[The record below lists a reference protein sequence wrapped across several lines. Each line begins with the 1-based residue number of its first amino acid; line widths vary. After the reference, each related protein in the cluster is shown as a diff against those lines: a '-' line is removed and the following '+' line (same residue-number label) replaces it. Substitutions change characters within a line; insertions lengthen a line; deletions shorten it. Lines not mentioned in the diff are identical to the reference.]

1 MVYIQSANHIQV
13 VNNKVTSNVNK
24 KTEKLVSLLLP
35 TTIFSGVV
43 NRRACL
49 RDVIITNFY
58 MADWAVLAAK
68 AACNYSPFW
77 IFPLFSS
84 CSGLHIRVKCT
95 LFYLYTYLYFSHNT
109 EESCYLLVNTYINRS
124 IPEIKWGS
132 ANPVRRSD
140 IPNKP
145 IFEWTIVLAIVI
157 NHSFPSACL
166 TLPSKKWVAN
176 AQT

>member
-1 MVYIQSANHIQV
+1 MTRQVCVLTLKIRINNIKGNAVTTYVDESQSEFFFLEDRVVYIQSANHIQV

-68 AACNYSPFW
+68 AACNYSPF
-77 IFPLFSS
+77 
-84 CSGLHIRVKCT
+84 
-95 LFYLYTYLYFSHNT
+95 
-109 EESCYLLVNTYINRS
+109 
-124 IPEIKWGS
+124 
-132 ANPVRRSD
+132 
-140 IPNKP
+140 
-145 IFEWTIVLAIVI
+145 
-157 NHSFPSACL
+157 
-166 TLPSKKWVAN
+166 
-176 AQT
+176 